1 MNLVAANQNRPRIC
15 VVGNSKFTQ
24 IIHTL
29 VDEFKDVARIT
40 VIDNV
45 FNDAVR
51 AARALIDAQQVDFF
65 VSAGANAFYL
75 KDTLSVPVLGLRVT
89 SADLLHAVQTARL
102 ISRRILL
109 VTYERQ
115 ETDLDVLKIFDDVDV
130 LHRTY
135 TTAEEIKEV
144 FHQHRSEGYGVVIG
158 SSYACDLA
166 DQWGLGSVLIYSR
179 SSCRNLLRK
188 AIRTAGQNARQ
199 LRKDSLLQFVLD
211 SNPCPTV
218 ITSQDNEV
226 MAWNSAALQ
235 QIPHFAQRHRLDGII
250 DKHALNAARL
260 QAEQLQAGGHACT
273 LSKEPFE
280 LADGTPAA
288 VYRFEFSRAVELRS
302 DGRRLVSSSQAM
314 TEVQNLLAVYGG
326 SVDIVLLYG
335 ETGTGKELAA
345 RTVHAASEHAN
356 GPFITVN
363 CSAIPT
369 DLFESELFG
378 YMDGAF
384 TGARSG
390 GRTGLLEAASGGSF
404 FLDEINSLSLAHQAK
419 LLRVLQEKEM
429 TPVGARKPMTLD
441 IKFIA
446 ACNVDL
452 AEETRAGR
460 FREDLYYRIN
470 TFAVRMPALRER
482 PEDIAVLT
490 IYLMQRAVARY
501 RANIDIDVLVAG
513 VVPVFKGY
521 HWPGNV
527 RQLENIVDRLV
538 VASNL
543 HHGSK
548 AIVDALPRLAPE
560 LYAATGN
567 DDVTRGHL
575 KTVELE
581 EITRV
586 LKMFGGKRNESADY
600 LGISPTTLWRRLKEH
615 DIN

>member
-1 MNLVAANQNRPRIC
+1 MNFVTASRNQPRIC

-24 IIHTL
+24 VIHSL
-29 VDEFKDVARIT
+29 VDEFKNVAQIT

-51 AARALIDAQQVDFF
+51 AARELIDARQVDFF

-75 KDTLSVPVLGLRVT
+75 KDTLSVPVLGLRV
-89 SADLLHAVQTARL
+89 SSEDLIHAVLTARL

-109 VTYERQ
+109 LTYERQ
-115 ETDLDVLKIFDDVDV
+115 ETNLDVLKIFDDIEV
-130 LHRTY
+130 LHCTY

-188 AIRTAGQNARQ
+188 ATRLAGQNARQ
-199 LRKDSLLQFVLD
+199 LQKDSLLQFALD

-218 ITSQDNEV
+218 ITTQGNEV
-226 MAWNSAALQ
+226 VAWNSAALT
-235 QIPHFAQRHRLDGII
+235 QIPHFAQRRRLNGLL
-250 DKHALNAARL
+250 DKHACNAQRL
-260 QAEQLQAGGHACT
+260 QAEQLLIEGHPCT
-273 LSKEPFE
+273 LNKEPFD

-288 VYRFEFSRAVELRS
+288 VYRFQFSRAGELRS
-302 DGRRLVSSSQAM
+302 DGRRLVSSSQCMA
-314 TEVQNLLAVYGG
+314 EVQNLLSVYGVN
-326 SVDIVLLYG
+326 VDIVLLYG

-345 RTVHAASEHAN
+345 RTVHAASDHAS
-356 GPFITVN
+356 GSFIAVN
-363 CSAIPT
+363 CSAIPV

-390 GRTGLLEAASGGSF
+390 GRTGLLETANGGSF
-404 FLDEINSLSLAHQAK
+404 FLDEINALTLAHQAK

-429 TPVGARKPMTLD
+429 TPVGARKPVALD

-482 PEDIAVLT
+482 PEDIVALT
-490 IYLMQRAVARY
+490 SYMVHRAVTRY

-513 VVPVFKGY
+513 LVPRFKGY

-527 RQLENIVDRLV
+527 RELKSVIQRA
-538 VASNL
+538 VA
-543 HHGSK
+543 HAAEGCIGGVEI
-548 AIVDALPRLAPE
+548 ARAMQPRLALPDDTEGNERRERHRLRE
-560 LYAATGN
+560 LCIETAG
-567 DDVTRGHL
+567 D
-575 KTVELE
+575 
-581 EITRV
+581 
-586 LKMFGGKRNESADY
+586 
-600 LGISPTTLWRRLKEH
+600 WRRLVELTRVSRSTLYRQLRDH
-615 DIN
+615 GLSLRQFRHS

>member
-1 MNLVAANQNRPRIC
+1 MNFVTARQSQPRIC

-24 IIHTL
+24 VIHSL
-29 VDEFKDVARIT
+29 VDEFKSVAQIT

-51 AARALIDAQQVDFF
+51 AARELIDAQQVDFF

-75 KDTLSVPVLGLRVT
+75 KDTLSVPVLGLRVS
-89 SADLLHAVQTARL
+89 SADLIHAMLTARL

-109 VTYERQ
+109 LTYERQ
-115 ETDLDVLKIFDDVDV
+115 ETDLDVLKMFDDIEI
-130 LHRTY
+130 LHCTY

-144 FHQHRSEGYGVVIG
+144 FHQHRSEGYGVVVG
-158 SSYACDLA
+158 SSYTCDLA
-166 DQWGLGSVLIYSR
+166 DQWGVGSVLIYSR
-179 SSCRNLLRK
+179 NSCRNLLRK
-188 AIRTAGQNARQ
+188 AIRLAGQNARQ
-199 LRKDSLLQFVLD
+199 LQKDSLLQFVLD

-218 ITSQDNEV
+218 ITTQDNEV
-226 MAWNSAALQ
+226 MAWNSAALT
-235 QIPHFAQRHRLDGII
+235 QIPRFAKRHRLDGII
-250 DKHALNAARL
+250 DKHAFNAMHL
-260 QAEQLQAGGHACT
+260 QAEQLLVDGHPCT
-273 LSKEPFE
+273 LNKEPFD
-280 LADGTPAA
+280 LADGTPAS
-288 VYRFEFSRAVELRS
+288 VYRFQFSRAGELRS
-302 DGRRLVSSSQAM
+302 DGRRLVSSSQSM
-314 TEVQNLLAVYGG
+314 VEVQNLLSVYGVN
-326 SVDIVLLYG
+326 VDIVLLYG

-345 RTVHAASEHAN
+345 RTVHAASDHDS
-356 GPFITVN
+356 GPFIAVN
-363 CSAIPT
+363 CSAIPS

-390 GRTGLLEAASGGSF
+390 GRTGLLEAANGGSF
-404 FLDEINSLSLAHQAK
+404 FLDEINALSLAHQAK

-429 TPVGARKPMTLD
+429 TPVGARKPVALD

-452 AEETRAGR
+452 AEEIRAGR

-482 PEDIAVLT
+482 PEDIVALT
-490 IYLMQRAVARY
+490 SYMVHRAVARY
-501 RANIDIDVLVAG
+501 RANIDVDVLVDG
-513 VVPVFKGY
+513 IVPMFKGY

-548 AIVDALPRLAPE
+548 AIVEALPRLAPE
-560 LYAATGN
+560 IYAGTHKE
-567 DDVTRGHL
+567 DVTRRHL
-575 KTVELE
+575 KAVELE
-581 EITRV
+581 EISRV
-586 LKMFGGKRNESADY
+586 LRMFGGKRNESADY
-600 LGISPTTLWRRLKEH
+600 LGISPTTLWRRLKQH